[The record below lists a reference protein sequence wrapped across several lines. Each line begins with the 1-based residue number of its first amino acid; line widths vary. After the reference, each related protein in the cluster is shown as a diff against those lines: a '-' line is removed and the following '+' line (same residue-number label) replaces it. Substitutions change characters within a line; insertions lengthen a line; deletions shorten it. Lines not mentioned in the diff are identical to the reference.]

1 MSRPG
6 SLKSFRKEK
15 RDGDVTSGAA
25 CFKEATTEAKAAS
38 RAPLSGVVG
47 NHEKKKEAKAGA
59 DTKEDS
65 PQKASCRSN
74 KTRSGPTKV
83 KRKAPPPPLPSS
95 DSLTVSHTSPSL
107 SAPSRPIPVRP
118 APPPQRQ
125 PRPCKAAPPRP
136 PPPTIKQPGKKSGI
150 ASDAAGKGPSI
161 IKKKAN
167 EICKYPK
174 DLNPFA
180 NSSSATDNDCP
191 SQNSEKALRT
201 THQRRRGRKINY
213 TREEYPMDKN
223 PFNDTDDTREKV
235 SSTRRQRL
243 RRKRKESKSEEYP
256 MDDDPPG
263 DAEEMCDK
271 PSNTRRQR
279 RRRKRKESKSEEYPI
294 KHNPWSDS
302 DEGKSSSCSESTKTS
317 DSW

>member
-25 CFKEATTEAKAAS
+25 CFKEATTEAKAAP
-38 RAPLSGVVG
+38 RPPLSGVVG

-83 KRKAPPPPLPSS
+83 KRKAPPPPLTSS
-95 DSLTVSHTSPSL
+95 DRPTVSHTSPSQ
-107 SAPSRPIPVRP
+107 SAPSRPIPVRL

-125 PRPCKAAPPRP
+125 PRPRKAAPPHP

-161 IKKKAN
+161 IKKKTN

-180 NSSSATDNDCP
+180 NSSSAPIMTARRRTAIRP
-191 SQNSEKALRT
+191 SELLTKGAEEEKVIPKGKNIQWIKINLMILMTRGKRSPVLVAKGLEEKEKILKVKNTQSNKIHGVIPMRERALRVRSRPKLLT
-201 THQRRRGRKINY
+201 VGDEHCHSRRGA
-213 TREEYPMDKN
+213 
-223 PFNDTDDTREKV
+223 
-235 SSTRRQRL
+235 S
-243 RRKRKESKSEEYP
+243 KEQP
-256 MDDDPPG
+256 ARFDF
-263 DAEEMCDK
+263 
-271 PSNTRRQR
+271 QQ
-279 RRRKRKESKSEEYPI
+279 
-294 KHNPWSDS
+294 
-302 DEGKSSSCSESTKTS
+302 
-317 DSW
+317 